1 MKNKIEVPI
10 CEKVNLTIK
19 EASAYFGIGRD
30 KLYDMAKDNKCKF
43 VLRNGR
49 NILIKRKILEK
60 YLEQNTYI

>member
-1 MKNKIEVPI
+1 MKNKIDIPI
-10 CEKVNLTIK
+10 CEKMNLTVK

-30 KLYDMAKDNKCKF
+30 KLYEMIKEDRCRF

-49 NILIKRKILEK
+49 NILIKRKVLEK

>member
-1 MKNKIEVPI
+1 MKQINVPI
-10 CEKVNLTIK
+10 SEKINLTIK

-30 KLYDMAKDNKCKF
+30 KLYEMVKDNQCNF

-49 NILIKRKILEK
+49 NILIKRKVLEK